1 MCIRDS
7 VFTDVYN
14 AEEPPF
20 FNTNKDVY
28 LSFIARG
35 KDTNAPSASIGL
47 EISGGA
53 ANVQFGVD
61 TYYGYDFKRTRLI
74 PYEAYQSGSDFEFS
88 KIQNTMLTGSEYRRF
103 IFKGKQN
110 NWRPTRNSL
119 IDADIFNMDTGTVL
133 EEGNANFWSG
143 SNLRYYEILSGSDQV
158 FSSSIS
164 GSIGDGF
171 AYGIKDSSGQH
182 TPYLF
187 LSLIHI

>member
-1 MCIRDS
+1 M
-7 VFTDVYN
+7 YN

-88 KIQNTMLTGSEYRRF
+88 KIQNPMLTGSEYRRF

-110 NWRPTRNSL
+110 NWRPTRHSA
-119 IDADIFNMDTGTVL
+119 IDADIFNMDTGTAL
-133 EEGNANFWSG
+133 EEGNSNFWSG
-143 SNLRYYEILSGSDQV
+143 SNLLYYEILSGSDQV

-182 TPYLF
+182 TPCLLYT
-187 LSLIHI
+187 SDAADE